1 MPLKS
6 DKVLKTIQKHETKQ
20 EIKQLKQQHKKL
32 KKLLYMSVDINNK
45 YLQDLFID
53 KLENLDLKLNELSLK
68 IKLL

>member
-6 DKVLKTIQKHETKQ
+6 DKVLKTIQKYETKQ

-32 KKLLYMSVDINNK
+32 KKLLFMSVEINNK

-53 KLENLDLKLNELSLK
+53 NLENLDLKLNELSLK
-68 IKLL
+68 MKLL